1 MTRTKV
7 TRPHPFVISLACTG
21 FCFVVVS
28 PILGQTHI
36 APPAYARGTVQLDGM
51 NEPLV
56 VLANALNQKPHTARF
71 QIKWFQMAL
80 SADYDSTALYD
91 RRKHTLIFDCHG
103 HWDGGRMHERIFY
116 TRVTD
121 AVISSAAKTNQESM
135 REDSLA
141 GGFRA
146 YFDTLAFYGATI
158 RSKHEKSQP

>member
-1 MTRTKV
+1 MGLY
-7 TRPHPFVISLACTG
+7 PFVMSLACIV
-21 FCFVVVS
+21 FCFVMVN
-28 PILGQTHI
+28 PTRGQAQAT
-36 APPAYARGTVQLDGM
+36 PTAYARGTVQLDGM

-56 VLANALNQKPHTARF
+56 VLANALNQRPRAARF

-116 TRVTD
+116 TRVID